1 MLGKNISPRDC
12 PEPEGG
18 YKDFRIGELFEI
30 KKGKRLTKS
39 DMIPGEINFIGATD
53 SNNGK
58 TASIANNTHIHPA
71 NTITVTYNGSVGKAF
86 YQIAPYWA
94 SDDVNVLYPKIDMDE
109 SLALYFLAPLIKK
122 GRQYAYSY
130 KWAKEKMESDIIQL
144 PINILGKI
152 DFDFMRLRV
161 HKLKKECMHGL
172 EAYFKA
178 AGFENCTLTEQE
190 KNSVDLIETGKIEMK
205 TMRIVDEVFNVKNSH
220 NILKSDVVF
229 GSGSVPYV
237 TASEGNNSIVSY
249 ISYNDDEKEEGN
261 TILIGGKTLVIT
273 YQPQAFFSNDSHNLV
288 LSVLNNDARE
298 ENVQLYLVASLYK
311 SLSHK
316 YSWGNSISKQKI
328 QSDTINLPVLANGE
342 IDYQLMAT
350 YIRAVKKQCIARLK
364 EEIDREQKVY
374 NLIVNDK

>member
-1 MLGKNISPRDC
+1 M
-12 PEPEGG
+12 PEGG
-18 YKDFRIGELFEI
+18 YKPTLLASLFEAFTGNFDI
-30 KKGKRLTKS
+30 QANHLTDS
-39 DMIPGEINFIGATD
+39 GVYVISAGV
-53 SNNGK
+53 SNNGIIGK
-58 TASIANNTHIHPA
+58 TNIPCRVIENPSLTVDMFGHVFFQPFPVKLVTHARVFALIPKFFATNEDCIYLAALISKLCETKFSYSSMASWNKIKDLSILLP
-71 NTITVTYNGSVGKAF
+71 YNSFG
-86 YQIAPYWA
+86 
-94 SDDVNVLYPKIDMDE
+94 D
-109 SLALYFLAPLIKK
+109 
-122 GRQYAYSY
+122 
-130 KWAKEKMESDIIQL
+130 
-144 PINILGKI
+144 I
-152 DFDFMRLRV
+152 DFEYMRLHIR
-161 HKLKKECMHGL
+161 KLEEERMHELDVFLQGEGL
-172 EAYFKA
+172 ED
-178 AGFENCTLTEQE
+178 CTLTKQE
-190 KNSVDLIETGKIEMK
+190 NESVDLIETGKIEMK

-249 ISYNDDEKEEGN
+249 ISYNDDAKEEGN

-328 QSDTINLPVLANGE
+328 QSDTIDLPIMANGE

-364 EEIDREQKVY
+364 EEINRE
-374 NLIVNDK
+374 

>member
-1 MLGKNISPRDC
+1 MFGKIDRPRAFPD
-12 PEPEGG
+12 PEGG
-18 YKDFRIGELFEI
+18 YKDIRIGELFEI

-39 DMIPGEINFIGATD
+39 NMIPGEINFIGATD

-94 SDDVNVLYPKIDMDE
+94 SDDVNVLYPKFDMNE
-109 SLALYFLAPLIKK
+109 MQALYFLAPLMKK
-122 GRQYAYSY
+122 GKQYAYSY
-130 KWAKEKMESDIIQL
+130 KLTKEKMESDTIQL
-144 PINILGKI
+144 PINALGKI
-152 DFDFMRLRV
+152 DFDFMSSRMHDLEEERM
-161 HKLKKECMHGL
+161 HDLKKERMH
-172 EAYFKA
+172 EFKA
-178 AGFENCTLTEQE
+178 YLKVAGFENCTLTEQE
-190 KNSVDLIETGKIEMK
+190 QRTVDLIETGKVKMK
-205 TMRIVDEVFNVKNSH
+205 QMRIVNKVFNVTNSH

-229 GSGSVPYV
+229 GSGNVPYV

-311 SLSHK
+311 SIAQVFLGEFYFQTK
-316 YSWGNSISKQKI
+316 
-328 QSDTINLPVLANGE
+328 DTVRHHRFAYYGKWR
-342 IDYQLMAT
+342 D
-350 YIRAVKKQCIARLK
+350 
-364 EEIDREQKVY
+364 
-374 NLIVNDK
+374 